1 MSVFKEV
8 ERYVLQY
15 PSVKD
20 CLKEGLVN
28 YSALSRTIISD
39 LKLSRKDFDAVL
51 VSCRRLQ
58 RRLRGEPSSEKKV
71 RDILSAAKID
81 IKTGISVF
89 ILERDVY
96 IDDLTELEKRIRK
109 KSEVFHL
116 LEGVNTL
123 TLITRQEFAEEI
135 KELFKNKIIRKNE
148 GLVELMIR
156 TSKEIEKTYG
166 VLSYLYSLLAENKIN
181 VFETFSTWTD
191 TVILIDEANLENAV
205 KLFKF

>member
-28 YSALSRTIISD
+28 YSALSRMIISD

-191 TVILIDEANLENAV
+191 TVILIDESNLENAV

>member
-28 YSALSRTIISD
+28 YSALSRMIISD